1 MNIKD
6 RLDLFNIL
14 DQQEKNSLF
23 LIFLMIIAS
32 VLEVLSI
39 GAIIP
44 LIQYLVNFNE
54 ADLVNN
60 KILIQLSK
68 FMLDNSLLN
77 ISILFIGFCI

>member
-1 MNIKD
+1 
-6 RLDLFNIL
+6 
-14 DQQEKNSLF
+14 
-23 LIFLMIIAS
+23 MIIAS

-68 FMLDNSLLN
+68 FMLDNFLLN
-77 ISILFIGFCI
+77 ISIFVLLVFVFRNFFIIFFFSLV